1 MFSRF
6 SEEAQKVLL
15 GAKREMQ
22 NLKHPYVGSEHLILS
37 ILKNNS
43 ELKKRLA
50 TFRITYESF
59 YQQVVEQIGIGKE
72 ENEWFLFTPLLKRVI
87 ETAILL
93 AKETNNGEVTSEQ
106 LFLSVLEEGEG
117 VAIRILNQMDVDLS
131 ELQEYFSSKVIT
143 KKKKGGKKLIV
154 EEFGV
159 DLTKEASSNR
169 LDPVIGREEEL
180 TRVMEILCRRTKNN
194 PLLIGDAGVGKTAI
208 VEELARKIVKK
219 QVPSQLLGKR
229 IISVSIASLV
239 AGTKYR
245 GEFEERLTKMLSEI
259 ERDDSVLLFIDE
271 IHTLMGAGGAEG
283 AIDAAN
289 IFKPALARGKL
300 RLIGAT
306 TTDEYKQS
314 IEKDKAIDRRFQSV
328 FVEEP
333 TEKTVYEILTKLR
346 PLYEEYHH
354 VQVSDD
360 ILTSIISLTDRY
372 VNDRK
377 QPDKALDILDEVCS
391 RVSLSKN
398 KKGQLLESYQ
408 QQLSE
413 VLKQKN
419 KYIMN
424 QKFNEAS
431 KLKTREK
438 ELTSKINSLELKMN
452 SNAYLKTVKLEDVSK
467 VISRKT
473 KIPVYEIEHS
483 QGRLFERLEKNLKRE
498 IRGQNQAIDELI
510 KVTKRIQLGF
520 QDQDRPSSF
529 LFVGPT
535 GVGKTLLAEKY
546 SDILFGKDHFI
557 KFDMS
562 EYADSSSITKI
573 IGSNPGYVGYDDCH
587 NRLEEI
593 RNKPHAVILFD
604 EIEKAHPAVL
614 NLFLQM
620 LEDGK
625 LTDSKG
631 NVVSFKHHII
641 IMTSNLGFQG
651 KAIGFS
657 DNSKMVKRNVQEF
670 LSVELLNRIGQV
682 IEFSRMDK
690 NVMEDIIK
698 GQLKGVREKFK
709 RKGIELHLSHKM
721 ISQIMNLSEYKEFGA
736 RKVRKIIE
744 DKIDSYVIEKIL
756 LGQNHIHLENLSS

>member
-6 SEEAQKVLL
+6 SEDAQKVLL

-43 ELKKRLA
+43 ELKKRLN
-50 TFRITYESF
+50 TFHITYESF
-59 YQQVVEQIGIGKE
+59 HQQVVEQIGIGKE

-154 EEFGV
+154 EEFGL

-169 LDPVIGREEEL
+169 LDPVIGREEEI

-208 VEELARKIVKK
+208 VEELARRIVKK
-219 QVPSQLLGKR
+219 QVPNQLLGKR

-333 TEKTVYEILTKLR
+333 TEETVYEILTKLR

-360 ILTSIISLTDRY
+360 ILNSIISLTNRY

-398 KKGQLLESYQ
+398 KKGELLESYH
-408 QQLSE
+408 QQLSDI
-413 VLKQKN
+413 LKQKN
-419 KYIMN
+419 KFIMN
-424 QKFNEAS
+424 QKFHEAA
-431 KLKTREK
+431 KLKTKEN
-438 ELTSKINSLELKMN
+438 ELTS
-452 SNAYLKTVKLEDVSK
+452 
-467 VISRKT
+467 
-473 KIPVYEIEHS
+473 
-483 QGRLFERLEKNLKRE
+483 
-498 IRGQNQAIDELI
+498 
-510 KVTKRIQLGF
+510 
-520 QDQDRPSSF
+520 
-529 LFVGPT
+529 
-535 GVGKTLLAEKY
+535 
-546 SDILFGKDHFI
+546 
-557 KFDMS
+557 
-562 EYADSSSITKI
+562 
-573 IGSNPGYVGYDDCH
+573 
-587 NRLEEI
+587 
-593 RNKPHAVILFD
+593 
-604 EIEKAHPAVL
+604 
-614 NLFLQM
+614 
-620 LEDGK
+620 
-625 LTDSKG
+625 
-631 NVVSFKHHII
+631 
-641 IMTSNLGFQG
+641 
-651 KAIGFS
+651 
-657 DNSKMVKRNVQEF
+657 
-670 LSVELLNRIGQV
+670 
-682 IEFSRMDK
+682 
-690 NVMEDIIK
+690 
-698 GQLKGVREKFK
+698 
-709 RKGIELHLSHKM
+709 
-721 ISQIMNLSEYKEFGA
+721 
-736 RKVRKIIE
+736 
-744 DKIDSYVIEKIL
+744 
-756 LGQNHIHLENLSS
+756 